1 MLRRAGFPAFAILFM
16 GFFGYYAVLGPNG
29 ILAYH
34 DYSQKLAQRQAYY
47 ACLDKARAELRNRVA
62 LLDPRH
68 ADPDMVDELVRKQLN
83 VTHPDE
89 FVMPMTA
96 DPRGGDRCSAA
107 VDG

>member
-16 GFFGYYAVLGPNG
+16 GFFGYYALLGPNG
-29 ILAYH
+29 ILAYR

-83 VTHPDE
+83 VAHPDE
-89 FVMPMTA
+89 FIMPLNGEGRA
-96 DPRGGDRCSAA
+96 ADRCSGT